1 MIIQKPE
8 GLSLPTGGELDG
20 VRGVVHIPVSYN
32 NTISCFVDSV
42 LGKWLLPWALTNM
55 SNGSD

>member
-1 MIIQKPE
+1 MQKPE
-8 GLSLPTGGELDG
+8 GRSLPTGGEQDG

-42 LGKWLLPWALTNM
+42 LGKWLLLWALTNM
-55 SNGSD
+55 SKSSG